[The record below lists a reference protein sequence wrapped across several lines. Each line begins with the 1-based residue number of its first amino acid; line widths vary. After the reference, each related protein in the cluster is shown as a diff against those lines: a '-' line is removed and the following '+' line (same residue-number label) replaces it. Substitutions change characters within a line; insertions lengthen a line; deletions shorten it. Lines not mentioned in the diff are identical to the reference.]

1 METKPRFIWNTYGDW
16 VLTLIGSYLWDLSR
30 QWVGWLDGDDVFTV
44 DGEWVGKLSRDS
56 RIIRKRSAT
65 RPPLRKDIP
74 PKPAKTDLPG
84 RCPLPPSF
92 AELTF
97 SEIDV
102 MDEDPEIFKRLSDMR
117 PDMGEG

>member
-1 METKPRFIWNTYGDW
+1 MKPQFVWNTYGDW
-16 VLTLIGSYLWDLSR
+16 MLTLIDTNLWDLTGS
-30 QWVGWLDGDDVFTV
+30 WVGWLDGDQVYTT

-56 RIIRKRSAT
+56 RIIRKRAASH
-65 RPPLRKDIP
+65 PPLRTDVPSRP
-74 PKPAKTDLPG
+74 PKPDLPG

-102 MDEDPEIFKRLSDMR
+102 LDEDPEVFKRLSDKR
-117 PDMGEG
+117 PDMGEK

>member
-1 METKPRFIWNTYGDW
+1 MKPRFIWNTYGDW
-16 VLTLIGSYLWDLSR
+16 VLTLIDTYLWDLNR
-30 QWVGWLDGDDVFTV
+30 QWVGWLDGDDVYTT

-56 RIIRKRSAT
+56 RIIRKRAAA

-74 PKPAKTDLPG
+74 PKPPKTDLPG